1 MRQTIYKTL
10 YKIGVS
16 SKSAKQSEK
25 RGTRSS
31 CALSIH
37 RMQCLRYVK
46 GYRNSKSPVSCKRI
60 QKENKVEDWLHA
72 GINAVPC
79 PSKKNPVTGSVLPWC
94 WCSRCC
100 CLANECLVP
109 LPVRPHCASMWIH
122 FLTSPRDTN
131 TRRGLRADVV
141 DVAHA
146 VDVVDHGGQR
156 KDSKVRLAA
165 PLASPAADHGT
176 QPAAAA
182 EQAESLSSWAREVD
196 AMPAASLGE
205 AVVRFVDRSLA
216 EDKSVPMEVLVQYVC
231 LGLALGNG
239 AKTG

>member
-1 MRQTIYKTL
+1 
-10 YKIGVS
+10 
-16 SKSAKQSEK
+16 
-25 RGTRSS
+25 
-31 CALSIH
+31 
-37 RMQCLRYVK
+37 
-46 GYRNSKSPVSCKRI
+46 
-60 QKENKVEDWLHA
+60 
-72 GINAVPC
+72 
-79 PSKKNPVTGSVLPWC
+79 
-94 WCSRCC
+94 
-100 CLANECLVP
+100 
-109 LPVRPHCASMWIH
+109 MWIH

-196 AMPAASLGE
+196 AMPAASRGE

-239 AKTG
+239 AKTGWKFFFARCALNQDYALQALDTAYSCSRHWVRNNPTICDVVGIEVVGNGDPLRALAISRQPCSPSPVCKTPCLRQALSIVAPAEI